1 MGERAIYPNQAV
13 PLVRA
18 YRRTAGRRKMDREG
32 TGELTANEK
41 KKAGRGATQ
50 DNAPRSAAG
59 RAARRPKRAANDP
72 LGEALRSVF
81 NTTVDEAIPTE
92 MLDLLGKLA

>member
-1 MGERAIYPNQAV
+1 MLPPG
-13 PLVRA
+13 
-18 YRRTAGRRKMDREG
+18 GGKMDREG

-41 KKAGRGATQ
+41 KKADRRATQ
-50 DNAPRSAAG
+50 DNSPRLGPGPASG
-59 RAARRPKRAANDP
+59 RVARRPKRPNDP